1 MHSHSTHR
9 LADLARVS
17 RVSHEYTTPA
27 VAQVLSNVSL
37 PLPPV
42 ALPPPRH
49 HDAMPSRVIA
59 VLAALACTA
68 TAQNTPPP
76 PTSGDGGK
84 IETENGD
91 AIGVVEAQAT
101 VGSCNCSPHGPGHNC
116 TASPLL
122 SSLLALSATQG
133 KPGHTTY
140 RLALDLANDAANVY
154 TIFGRKGHPMSFPP
168 AFQVSRPFGAHVRI
182 RCRDLASCIEKL
194 LVPVPAR

>member
-1 MHSHSTHR
+1 MRCCAHAA
-9 LADLARVS
+9 LGRV
-17 RVSHEYTTPA
+17 
-27 VAQVLSNVSL
+27 L
-37 PLPPV
+37 
-42 ALPPPRH
+42 
-49 HDAMPSRVIA
+49 A